1 MKANFPKRA
10 RDSLPESQSEVGAG
24 DAERHHY
31 EVQKDQ
37 RLRWTHPRQGQTVGF
52 VV

>member
-1 MKANFPKRA
+1 MKAKFLKRA
-10 RDSLPESQSEVGAG
+10 RDSLPESRSEVGAG

-31 EVQKDQ
+31 EVQEDQ
-37 RLRWTHPRQGQTVGF
+37 GPRWTHPRQRQTVGF